1 MPSWSRGCM
10 GLRMRLARE
19 TGDAATPAVS
29 IPTAAD
35 CHYVVKVKSAVGH
48 CYSGPAPP
56 PPSSLCTRSAM
67 NCMLWPPVEWKMSL
81 HLSKSLAFAH
91 CPIKFAASQPES
103 SLVSFPDLVIFL
115 ARRTLRIRN
124 IIFFVQ
130 VIHSCRP
137 GYSSSSTSSSL
148 LRAVDP
154 WQRAEIKFDSK
165 LTVWGWHTA
174 NLLANLICR
183 SRRCREKRIRGGGSR
198 LREWTYNWIAN

>member
-91 CPIKFAASQPES
+91 CPIKFAAST
-103 SLVSFPDLVIFL
+103 LVSFPDLVIFL

-124 IIFFVQ
+124 TIFFVQ

-137 GYSSSSTSSSL
+137 GYIHHHHHYC
-148 LRAVDP
+148 V
-154 WQRAEIKFDSK
+154 Q
-165 LTVWGWHTA
+165 LTLGNVPKS
-174 NLLANLICR
+174 NLI
-183 SRRCREKRIRGGGSR
+183 
-198 LREWTYNWIAN
+198 LNWQSEADTQPICWLI